1 STWAGSSCCS
11 NSQQL
16 MPGHFT
22 AWTHSTSLEWSWESN
37 LRMQCWDARTPTRL
51 AQSGSACHYRIL
63 DARYDIG
70 AGGRALE
77 CVPRISTVHART
89 GMLEQE
95 TIVAEHWM
103 PALQELARRTSH
115 EVRNALNGVSVNLE
129 VIRSRL
135 DRAAEAGDE
144 VAASVVPFARSA
156 AEQLDQLAG
165 ITEAFLSLSRS
176 AASGSADMLPLVTR
190 ATSLARYIARS
201 EGRGVTFTAS
211 GDGEVFTST

>member
-1 STWAGSSCCS
+1 
-11 NSQQL
+11 
-16 MPGHFT
+16 
-22 AWTHSTSLEWSWESN
+22 
-37 LRMQCWDARTPTRL
+37 
-51 AQSGSACHYRIL
+51 
-63 DARYDIG
+63 
-70 AGGRALE
+70 
-77 CVPRISTVHART
+77 
-89 GMLEQE
+89 
-95 TIVAEHWM
+95 M

-135 DRAAEAGDE
+135 ERAAESGDE

-211 GDGEVFTST
+211 GDGEVFTSTSCEVARLVVVRLLLDALSAGANIDVRLGPGPRLYVS